1 VASRPELVQRS
12 GTHFAPLLDVDVR
25 IQAQALQPRLSA
37 ARTFLD
43 GGDRARAAADVAMPH
58 TSSAPQTADAVPPS
72 RPFGSVGGYL
82 EFEERA
88 KRRRVER
95 RLDAA
100 RAAIERRQLNEAA
113 VALGEVIELNPQE
126 PELGALI
133 AAFDRLRGSTSS
145 AHRGPWMAAAA
156 IFAVMMLSAAW
167 VDDRPALHPR
177 PIIVVDLAFRH
188 FPPPLLTPTTMDD
201 EDHIVGTSRR
211 PQVLSVTPKAFTKMA
226 PTAEPAPSI
235 AMPLPIAESAALNPS
250 TLVDASGTANPTSAE
265 SATIVPTGGREPLLL
280 HGLPSSADDE
290 LPVQRALLRYRVA
303 YDDLNARS
311 AQAVWPSVN
320 QAALA
325 RAFDGLASQK
335 LTFENCDVQLR
346 GEAATATCRGNTR
359 YVPKIG
365 SREPRT
371 EPRVWNFRLSKA
383 GSDWKIDSARVD
395 R

>member
-1 VASRPELVQRS
+1 VD
-12 GTHFAPLLDVDVR
+12 GDVR
-25 IQAQALQPRLSA
+25 RQAQALQARLSA
-37 ARTFLD
+37 ARPFLD
-43 GGDRARAAADVAMPH
+43 GP
-58 TSSAPQTADAVPPS
+58 PTADPAPPS

-100 RAAIERRQLNEAA
+100 RAAIQKRRLKEAA
-113 VALGEVIELNPQE
+113 VALREVIELDPHD
-126 PELGALI
+126 PELRALI
-133 AAFDRLRGSTSS
+133 AAFDDLGGSTAS

-167 VDDRPALHPR
+167 VDDRSSLHSR
-177 PIIVVDLAFRH
+177 PTIAVDLAFRH
-188 FPPPLLTPTTMDD
+188 FPPPLLTTTTMDD
-201 EDHIVGTSRR
+201 KGHTVGTSGRL
-211 PQVLSVTPKAFTKMA
+211 QVLSVAPKPFTKVA
-226 PTAEPAPSI
+226 PTAELAPSI
-235 AMPLPIAESAALNPS
+235 ATASPTAESAALNPE
-250 TLVDASGTANPTSAE
+250 TLVDASATASPTSAE
-265 SATIVPTGGREPLLL
+265 SATIVPTGGREPFLL
-280 HGLPSSADDE
+280 HGPPSPVDDE
-290 LPVQRALLRYRVA
+290 LPVQQTLRRYRVA
-303 YDDLNARS
+303 YDGLDARS

-320 QAALA
+320 QTALA

-335 LTFENCDVQLR
+335 LTFENCDVQLH

-365 SREPRT
+365 SREPKI
-371 EPRVWNFRLSKA
+371 EPRVWNFTLSKA

>member
-1 VASRPELVQRS
+1 MD
-12 GTHFAPLLDVDVR
+12 GDVR
-25 IQAQALQPRLSA
+25 RQAQALQARLSA
-37 ARTFLD
+37 ARPFLD
-43 GGDRARAAADVAMPH
+43 GP
-58 TSSAPQTADAVPPS
+58 PTADAVPPS

-100 RAAIERRQLNEAA
+100 RAAIARRQLNEAA
-113 VALGEVIELNPQE
+113 VALGEVIELNPQD

-145 AHRGPWMAAAA
+145 ANRGPWMAAAA

-167 VDDRPALHPR
+167 VDDRPALNSR
-177 PIIVVDLAFRH
+177 PTIAVDLAFRY
-188 FPPPLLTPTTMDD
+188 FPPPLLTTTTMDD
-201 EDHIVGTSRR
+201 EDHIVGTSGR
-211 PQVLSVTPKAFTKMA
+211 PQVLSVTPEPFTKMA

-235 AMPLPIAESAALNPS
+235 ATASPIAESTALNPP

-265 SATIVPTGGREPLLL
+265 TTSTVPGGQEPLLL
-280 HGLPSSADDE
+280 HGLPSPVDDE

-335 LTFENCDVQLR
+335 LTFENCEVQLR
-346 GEAATATCRGNTR
+346 GETATATCRGNTR

-365 SREPRT
+365 SREPRK
-371 EPRVWNFRLSKA
+371 ESRVWNFTLRKA
-383 GSDWKIDSARVD
+383 ESDWKIDSARVD